1 MIQDKAQTE
10 GEWHVLFKGCNA
22 ALDHLG
28 SSLRAS
34 REAVVRRVASFGKG
48 TPLPARRALRTTASQ
63 LAESTKTTLLV
74 H

>member
-1 MIQDKAQTE
+1 MIRDKAQTE
-10 GEWHVLFKGCNA
+10 GNGRFLFKGCNA

-34 REAVVRRVASFGKG
+34 REAVVRHVASLGKG
-48 TPLPARRALRTTASQ
+48 TPLPARRALWPTASQ
-63 LAESTKTTLLV
+63 LAESIKTTLLD